1 MQARCHGFKRFFMR
15 LIEAPAKSGYVWFR
29 QGIWLFRKNPL
40 SFLAIFF
47 TYLFSMMLS
56 AYVPVIGS
64 ALWLMLVPGL
74 SVGFMGACRDVI
86 AGKHV
91 LPLAL
96 FTGFRAHGASVA
108 RQLLQLGLIYLVLVT
123 AGLFLTSLI
132 DGGSLLKTVVS
143 EAKPDDGVASS
154 GVFLSSVALGF
165 VFYVPTMMLFW
176 FAPLLTAWHRVPPVK
191 AMFFSFVAC
200 WRNRGAFLVYLATW
214 FAVLI
219 GVSLVLGFAIGAF
232 GITSGA
238 LTLLLPVSV
247 ILWTM
252 IYCSFYATYR
262 GCFGFEQN
270 ATLAPPAA

>member
-1 MQARCHGFKRFFMR
+1 MR
-15 LIEAPAKSGYVWFR
+15 LIEAPTKSGYVWFR

-47 TYLFSMMLS
+47 TYLFSMMLV
-56 AYVPVIGS
+56 AHVPVVGS
-64 ALWLMLVPGL
+64 ALWLMLAPGL
-74 SVGFMGACRDVI
+74 SVGFMSACRDVI
-86 AGKHV
+86 ADKHV

-96 FTGFRAHGASVA
+96 FTGFRAHGGAVA

-123 AGLFLTSLI
+123 ASLFLTSLI

-143 EAKPDDGVASS
+143 EAKPDDDVASS
-154 GVFLSSVALGF
+154 GMFLSSIALGF

-214 FAVLI
+214 LAVLM
-219 GVSLVLGFAIGAF
+219 GVSLVLGFVLSAF
-232 GITSGA
+232 GLTSGA
-238 LTLLLPVSV
+238 LTALLPVSV

-262 GCFGFEQN
+262 GCFGVEQP
-270 ATLAPPAA
+270 TGPPPTE

>member
-1 MQARCHGFKRFFMR
+1 MR
-15 LIEAPAKSGYVWFR
+15 LIETPAQSGYVWFR

-40 SFLAIFF
+40 SFLALFF
-47 TYLFSMMLS
+47 TYLFSMMLI
-56 AYVPVIGS
+56 AHVPVVGS

-74 SVGFMGACRDVI
+74 SVGFMSACRDVI

-96 FTGFRAHGASVA
+96 FSGFRAHGGAVA

-132 DGGSLLKTVVS
+132 DGGSLLKTVIAEV
-143 EAKPDDGVASS
+143 KPDDDVAASS
-154 GVFLSSVALGF
+154 SFLASVAFGF
-165 VFYVPTMMLFW
+165 LFYVPTMMLFW
-176 FAPLLTAWHRVPPVK
+176 FAPLLTAWHGVPPVK

-200 WRNRGAFLVYLATW
+200 WRNRAAFIVYLATW
-214 FAVLI
+214 FAVLMV
-219 GVSLVLGFAIGAF
+219 VSLALGFVLSALGAANA
-232 GITSGA
+232 A
-238 LTLLLPVSV
+238 LTALLPVSV

-262 GCFGFEQN
+262 GCFGIEQDSP
-270 ATLAPPAA
+270 ATPPAA